1 MLIPEINTKANLDD
15 IAIAFDEVYPVGK
28 TEMWEDD
35 EDKDPRGHVAHVFRA
50 KNFSKPKR
58 AKNRKVNKL
67 AKKARRK

>member
-15 IAIAFDEVYPVGK
+15 IAITFDEVYPVGK

-50 KNFSKPKR
+50 K
-58 AKNRKVNKL
+58 
-67 AKKARRK
+67 